1 MLVEYRFFCS
11 SLLLGRLNVFKCLH
25 IFCCDFW
32 IGIYYQCFLCKVRQK
47 KPFCIRITKH
57 IYFIRLS
64 TSKLL
69 SANVGKIMAKATKL
83 DQSDAFCGLLR
94 FFCVP
99 ARCSVFC
106 ATEIL

>member
-47 KPFCIRITKH
+47 KTVLHTNHQTYLFYTAKH
-57 IYFIRLS
+57 
-64 TSKLL
+64 
-69 SANVGKIMAKATKL
+69 
-83 DQSDAFCGLLR
+83 
-94 FFCVP
+94 
-99 ARCSVFC
+99 
-106 ATEIL
+106 